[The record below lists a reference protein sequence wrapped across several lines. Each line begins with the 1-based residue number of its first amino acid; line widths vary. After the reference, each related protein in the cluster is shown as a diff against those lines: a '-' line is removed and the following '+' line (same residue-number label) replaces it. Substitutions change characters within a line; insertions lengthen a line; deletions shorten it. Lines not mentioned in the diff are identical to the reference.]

1 MRVGIVGAGLQARRR
16 GAVLLTFPETKL
28 VVVSAVQLD
37 HAAPLASRL
46 GCEAA
51 EGWESMVERE
61 DLDALVVATPPHLH
75 APISI
80 AAMRNG
86 KHILCEKPLART
98 IGEAETMVATA
109 KETGRVLKCGF
120 NHRHHPAIQAA
131 RRWFE
136 EGRIGDPIFIRARY
150 GIGGRPG
157 YEREW
162 RANPEV
168 VGGGQLMEQGIH
180 VVDMARWFLG
190 EFAQVTAFVET
201 TFWNIKPL
209 EDNAFALFRTAT
221 GTAASIH
228 SSLTQWKNLFSF
240 ELCGRDG
247 YIAMEGLGGGYGSE
261 KVSLG
266 KRDFVAP
273 FTEEVVEF
281 RGEDR
286 SWHDE
291 WQEFAAAVKERR
303 EPLGNAADG
312 REAMRLV
319 FAAYESARTG
329 RTVDL

>member
-1 MRVGIVGAGLQARRR
+1 
-16 GAVLLTFPETKL
+16 VLLTFPETTL
-28 VVVSAVQLD
+28 VVVSAVQLG

-51 EGWESMVERE
+51 EGWESMVRRD
-61 DLDALVVATPPHLH
+61 DLDALIVATPPHLH
-75 APISI
+75 APISV

-86 KHILCEKPLART
+86 KHVLCEKPLART
-98 IGEAETMVATA
+98 IGEAEAMVGTA
-109 KETGRVLKCGF
+109 RETGRVLKCGF
-120 NHRHHPAIQAA
+120 NHRHHPAVQQA
-131 RRWFE
+131 RRWFD
-136 EGRIGDPIFIRARY
+136 EGRIGDPVFIRARY

-168 VGGGQLMEQGIH
+168 VSGGQLMEQGIH
-180 VVDMARWFLG
+180 VIDLARWFLG

-201 TFWNIKPL
+201 AFWNIKPL

-221 GTAASIH
+221 GTTASIH

-240 ELCGRDG
+240 ELYGRDG
-247 YIAMEGLGGGYGSE
+247 YITVEGLGGGYGTE

-266 KRDFVAP
+266 KCDFAAP
-273 FTEEVVEF
+273 FTEEVVDF

-303 EPLGNAADG
+303 EPLGNAVDG
-312 REAMRLV
+312 QEAMRLV
-319 FAAYESARTG
+319 FAAYESAKAG
-329 RTVDL
+329 RAVDLSGGLSE